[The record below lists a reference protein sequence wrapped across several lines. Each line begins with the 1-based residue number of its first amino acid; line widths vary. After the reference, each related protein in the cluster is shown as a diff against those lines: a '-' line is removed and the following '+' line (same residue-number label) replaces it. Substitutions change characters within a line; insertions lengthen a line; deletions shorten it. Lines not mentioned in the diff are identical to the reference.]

1 MSIETLNKAAIEELF
16 NANSVFIGKNDVILR
31 DTAIQLLGKKAVER
45 ANKQGV
51 DWNAYGYEENNF
63 YYLYKQGFF
72 NAASFRN
79 LEALKKGLSQE
90 TTETT
95 K

>member
-31 DTAIQLLGKKAVER
+31 DTAIQLLGKKAAER

-72 NAASFRN
+72 NAASYRN
-79 LEALKKGLSQE
+79 LEALKKA
-90 TTETT
+90 
-95 K
+95 